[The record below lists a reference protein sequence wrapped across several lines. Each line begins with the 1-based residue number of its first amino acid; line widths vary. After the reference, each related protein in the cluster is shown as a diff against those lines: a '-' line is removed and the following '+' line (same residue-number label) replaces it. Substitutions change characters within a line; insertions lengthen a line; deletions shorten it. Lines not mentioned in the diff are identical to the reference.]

1 MTLATTL
8 SKRKS
13 GKRDNS
19 SGKNGESPRTP
30 EPTFFTVFFP
40 PIGRVGYSEGS
51 GMTRPSILKECRGPN
66 IVRLSYSLCT
76 HTSVSCE
83 GWSDIGVELASI
95 DRHSDHPIHFA
106 SDGTINN
113 RPQEQKLAVSVSIM
127 NNERYQA
134 TLQNPGQPAMQLG
147 ISLFSLA
154 NLRGA
159 GPPKGAS
166 VSECQNMISAIA
178 ASPMIITLDRCNM
191 LKNGSR

>member
-13 GKRDNS
+13 GKKDNS

-30 EPTFFTVFFP
+30 EPTSLFLQFFSTDWA
-40 PIGRVGYSEGS
+40 GRVFGG
-51 GMTRPSILKECRGPN
+51 
-66 IVRLSYSLCT
+66 VRDDSSVNTLRMSRTIIRSSYSLCT

-134 TLQNPGQPAMQLG
+134 ARQRQRSK
-147 ISLFSLA
+147 I
-154 NLRGA
+154 
-159 GPPKGAS
+159 
-166 VSECQNMISAIA
+166 
-178 ASPMIITLDRCNM
+178 
-191 LKNGSR
+191 

>member
-1 MTLATTL
+1 
-8 SKRKS
+8 
-13 GKRDNS
+13 
-19 SGKNGESPRTP
+19 
-30 EPTFFTVFFP
+30 
-40 PIGRVGYSEGS
+40 
-51 GMTRPSILKECRGPN
+51 
-66 IVRLSYSLCT
+66 
-76 HTSVSCE
+76 
-83 GWSDIGVELASI
+83 
-95 DRHSDHPIHFA
+95 
-106 SDGTINN
+106 
-113 RPQEQKLAVSVSIM
+113 M

-134 TLQNPGQPAMQLG
+134 GNEATATLQNLGQPALPATQLG